1 MDRDVEMNIL
11 NVKVGQPKAIVEDML
26 LKCHSIVENLVA
38 LVDTE
43 QVIAASI
50 YSRVL
55 ITLL

>member
-50 YSRVL
+50 YSSL
-55 ITLL
+55 MP